1 MRHRATRPAFTVE
14 VKRRRP
20 KSPHTFTA
28 PEGHPLGGP
37 PQQGLLVSFRHE
49 PPAQPSVDWGELIKV
64 SPSQESTPSS
74 PEAMA
79 AKPSAKLRTGRILP
93 DVLGAQLAAERIQQ
107 EAEEDAL
114 QRQPRAETPQDAKHI
129 RLSGDARIAGI
140 SPDPSAEVSE
150 PPRANDRPVE
160 RGVTASTMMPT
171 GNLIEAVEEHR
182 ERAKDKGVLSGAQ
195 RRAKRHGLPV
205 PFKRGERWKRHL
217 PQVCW

>member
-1 MRHRATRPAFTVE
+1 M
-14 VKRRRP
+14 
-20 KSPHTFTA
+20 
-28 PEGHPLGGP
+28 
-37 PQQGLLVSFRHE
+37 SFRHE
-49 PPAQPSVDWGELIKV
+49 PPAQPSVDWGDLIKV

-74 PEAMA
+74 PETTA
-79 AKPSAKLRTGRILP
+79 ARPSAKLRTGRILP

-150 PPRANDRPVE
+150 PPRANVRPVE

-182 ERAKDKGVLSGAQ
+182 ERSKDKCVLSGAQ
-195 RRAKRHGLPV
+195 RRAKRHGLPISLQ
-205 PFKRGERWKRHL
+205 RSERWKRRL
-217 PQVCW
+217 PKACW

>member
-1 MRHRATRPAFTVE
+1 
-14 VKRRRP
+14 
-20 KSPHTFTA
+20 
-28 PEGHPLGGP
+28 
-37 PQQGLLVSFRHE
+37 
-49 PPAQPSVDWGELIKV
+49 VDWGDLIKV

-129 RLSGDARIAGI
+129 RLSGDALIGGI

-150 PPRANDRPVE
+150 PTFV
-160 RGVTASTMMPT
+160 
-171 GNLIEAVEEHR
+171 LWR
-182 ERAKDKGVLSGAQ
+182 EVSLHQ
-195 RRAKRHGLPV
+195 P
-205 PFKRGERWKRHL
+205 
-217 PQVCW
+217 